1 MSSIKPMGLRQWSML
16 LILSLLWGGS
26 FFFMKVALVDVPT
39 FSIVFLRV
47 SSAALVLFFYLAI
60 VGLKIPRQFKV
71 WRLFLLL
78 GLFNNLLP
86 FSLLIYGMTEIASG
100 LASIL
105 NATTPLFTI
114 LVAHIATTDERI
126 STHKV
131 LGILSGMLG
140 VCVLIGVE
148 VFSGVGNSLWA
159 MLACIAAAISY
170 AIASIFGRKFQQYGV
185 QPSVGAFGQ
194 VLSSSLLLVPLVIL
208 LDSPWQL
215 SIPSV
220 ESMLAIAALG
230 ILSTAL
236 AYVIFFKLIRE
247 AGATNA
253 VLVTLLV
260 PVSAI
265 LLGWLFLQEQLT
277 TNQFIGMGLIAL
289 GLIAIDGRL
298 FKLRVRKLA

>member
-1 MSSIKPMGLRQWSML
+1 MSSIKPMGIRQWSML

-47 SSAALVLFFYLAI
+47 SSAALVLYFYLK
-60 VGLKIPRQFKV
+60 VCKLKVPRELKV

-126 STHKV
+126 SGHKL

-140 VCVLIGVE
+140 VCILIGVE
-148 VFSGVGNSLWA
+148 VFLGVGDSLWA

-170 AIASIFGRKFQQYGV
+170 AVASIFGRKFQQLGV

-194 VLSSSLLLVPLVIL
+194 VLSSSMLLVPLVFF
-208 LDSPWQL
+208 LDKPWLL

-220 ESMLAIAALG
+220 DSLLAIAALG
-230 ILSTAL
+230 ILSTAV
-236 AYVIFFKLIRE
+236 AYVLFFKLIAE

-277 TNQFIGMGLIAL
+277 FNQFVGMGLIAL

-298 FKLRVRKLA
+298 FKLRIRKLA